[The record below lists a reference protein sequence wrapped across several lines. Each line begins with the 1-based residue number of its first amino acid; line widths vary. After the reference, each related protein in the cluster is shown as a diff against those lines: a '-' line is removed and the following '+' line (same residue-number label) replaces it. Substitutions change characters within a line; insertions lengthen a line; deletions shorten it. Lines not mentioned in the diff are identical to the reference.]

1 MIITSEPLE
10 QVRALRTNDN
20 PCTSTNEGLDFE
32 RCSALHNAI
41 VKHAWISYGYD
52 LTEMPEVTIW
62 SLPSTQENLTEM
74 QDRLHPSVQEFL
86 KRSLVPQSFPH
97 PNNGTNHFFY
107 FLGGLT
113 GHGTLWDMTEQF
125 DENHLGIYW
134 TGSDFSSTLTGIT

>member
-10 QVRALRTNDN
+10 QVRALRTPDN
-20 PCTSTNEGLDFE
+20 PETSTSEGLDFE

-52 LTEMPEVTIW
+52 LADMPEGTIW
-62 SLPSTQENLTEM
+62 SLSSTQENLAEM
-74 QDRLHPSVQEFL
+74 QQRVHPSVQEFL
-86 KRSLVPQSFPH
+86 KRSLVAPSFPH
-97 PNNGTNHFFY
+97 PNHGTNHFFY

-113 GHGTLWDMTEQF
+113 GYVTLWDMTESV

-134 TGSDFSSTLTGIT
+134 TSSDFSSTRTGIT